1 MDMGSL
7 GLAQL
12 GCQPAFEAKGGELCR
27 KFDHQYRIGKAP
39 ERIGAID
46 TTGDEQKR
54 QTRGEAQQKTEYI
67 GPSAFRQRSN
77 IVLALVSG
85 RFAIDWRCQPC
96 LMIQDCSNRSPAG
109 PLKGTLSI
117 AVSGIC
123 HHNGLPVY
131 LRSETSGL
139 FMSCVT
145 TD

>member
-27 KFDHQYRIGKAP
+27 KFDHQYRIGKASQ
-39 ERIGAID
+39 RIGAID
-46 TTGDEQKR
+46 TTG
-54 QTRGEAQQKTEYI
+54 
-67 GPSAFRQRSN
+67 
-77 IVLALVSG
+77 
-85 RFAIDWRCQPC
+85 QPC